1 MRIILD
7 RLACSME
14 DLASHG
20 ALKPE
25 DTRGL
30 SEKELID
37 AALETM
43 PKENRQWAVA
53 SP

>member
-14 DLASHG
+14 DLATHG
-20 ALKPE
+20 PLKPE
-25 DTRGL
+25 ETRGL

-37 AALETM
+37 AAIETM
-43 PKENRQWAVA
+43 PADKK
-53 SP
+53 